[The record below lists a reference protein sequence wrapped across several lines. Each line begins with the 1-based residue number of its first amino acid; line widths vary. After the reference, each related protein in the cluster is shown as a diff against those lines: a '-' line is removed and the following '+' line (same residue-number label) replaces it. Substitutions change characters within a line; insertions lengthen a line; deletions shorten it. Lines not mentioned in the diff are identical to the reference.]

1 MATASDV
8 LRIAAGEI
16 GYVALQDP
24 EAGSKYGRF
33 YAKDHGSY
41 FAGPSTSVPWC
52 AMFVSWVFAQAGQS
66 MPGLPTASCS
76 VIVANNRG
84 TSRSKST
91 SQAKP
96 GDVVLF
102 DWDPAGGNGA
112 DHAGIV
118 ESNHGSYLTT
128 IEGNTSSGSSGSQ
141 SNGGG
146 VWRRTRAYSTVYA
159 IYRPVYES
167 EDEVTEQDKND
178 IASKVW
184 DMVLNDVKARDRLI
198 GIDNAANGANNEL
211 HSTAD
216 PTGRDMRYT
225 THDHVKWMA
234 ANQSDFKETLAGIV
248 DSIADIRDRVDALA
262 ALIPSGGESK
272 AGSKKK

>member
-24 EAGSKYGRF
+24 EAGSRYGRW
-33 YAKDHGSY
+33 YSQDHGSY

-52 AMFVSWVFAQAGQS
+52 AMFVSWVFAQAGQP

-84 TSRSKST
+84 TSSSKT
-91 SQAKP
+91 VSQAQP

-102 DWDPAGGNGA
+102 DWNPSAGDGA
-112 DHAGIV
+112 DHVGIV

-159 IYRPVYES
+159 IYRPEYSGEVNDTALTQEEHDMLAFIFDHMQWDDDTHFSDLGNLVAAFPVTYGDTTAPLGDRLAYIDNHTHIV
-167 EDEVTEQDKND
+167 DEKLAD
-178 IASKVW
+178 IAAK
-184 DMVLNDVKARDRLI
+184 
-198 GIDNAANGANNEL
+198 
-211 HSTAD
+211 
-216 PTGRDMRYT
+216 
-225 THDHVKWMA
+225 
-234 ANQSDFKETLAGIV
+234 
-248 DSIADIRDRVDALA
+248 VDALGV
-262 ALIPSGGESK
+262 LLSK
-272 AGSKKK
+272 D

>member
-24 EAGSKYGRF
+24 AAGSRYGRW
-33 YAKDHGSY
+33 YAEDHGSY

-52 AMFVSWVFAQAGQS
+52 AMFVSWVFDRAGQE

-76 VIVANNRG
+76 VIVSNNRG
-84 TSRSKST
+84 TSRSVSIRD
-91 SQAKP
+91 AKP
-96 GDVVLF
+96 GDVILF
-102 DWDPAGGNGA
+102 DWNPSAGDGA
-112 DHAGIV
+112 DHVGIV
-118 ESNHGSYLTT
+118 EKNCGSYVQT

-146 VWRRTRAYSTVYA
+146 VWRRTRACSTVYA
-159 IYRPVYES
+159 IYRPDYES

-178 IASKVW
+178 IATKVW

-198 GIDNAANGANNEL
+198 GIDNAANGANNKL
-211 HSTAD
+211 ADTSD
-216 PTGRDMRYT
+216 PTGRDMHYND
-225 THDHVKWMA
+225 HDHIKWLA
-234 ANQSDFKETLAGIV
+234 AGQAAQNERLTSIETKI
-248 DSIADIRDRVDALA
+248 DALGV
-262 ALIPSGGESK
+262 LLSK
-272 AGSKKK
+272 D

>member
-16 GYVALQDP
+16 GYTRWDDELN
-24 EAGSKYGRF
+24 GTRYGRW
-33 YAKDHGSY
+33 YAEKTGNSY
-41 FAGPSTSVPWC
+41 YGTNGVPYC

-84 TSRSKST
+84 TSRSKT
-91 SQAKP
+91 VSQARP
-96 GDVVLF
+96 GDIVLF
-102 DWDPAGGNGA
+102 DWNPSAGDGA
-112 DHAGIV
+112 DHVGIV

-128 IEGNTSSGSSGSQ
+128 IEGNTSSGTSGSQ

-178 IASKVW
+178 IATKVW

-198 GIDNAANGANNEL
+198 GIDNAANGANNKL
-211 HSTAD
+211 ADRSD
-216 PTGRDMRYT
+216 PTGREMNLT
-225 THDHVKWMA
+225 DHEHIKWLA
-234 ANQSDFKETLAGIV
+234 AGQADQNEVLAGIV
-248 DSIADIRDRVDALA
+248 ESIADLRARVDALT
-262 ALIPSGGESK
+262 ALIPSGDESK
-272 AGSKKK
+272 AKSKKK

>member
-16 GYVALQDP
+16 GYTRWDDEQQ
-24 EAGSKYGRF
+24 GTKYGRWF
-33 YAKDHGSY
+33 AQSHGSY
-41 FAGPSTSVPWC
+41 YGTNGVPYC

-84 TSRSKST
+84 TSRSKAT

-102 DWDPAGGNGA
+102 DWNPSAGDGA
-112 DHAGIV
+112 DHVGIV

-167 EDEVTEQDKND
+167 EEDMTSEQAKQLAFIYNHMQWNDKTHFSDLGNLVAQMPITYGSGD
-178 IASKVW
+178 AKTTASIG
-184 DMVLNDVKARDRLI
+184 DRL
-198 GIDNAANGANNEL
+198 A
-211 HSTAD
+211 
-216 PTGRDMRYT
+216 Y
-225 THDHVKWMA
+225 
-234 ANQSDFKETLAGIV
+234 
-248 DSIADIRDRVDALA
+248 VDAHTHKVDERLKA
-262 ALIPSGGESK
+262 IETKIDALGVLLSK
-272 AGSKKK
+272 D

>member
-16 GYVALQDP
+16 GYTRWDDP
-24 EAGSKYGRF
+24 QTGTKYGRWM
-33 YAKDHGSY
+33 ASKTGQSWLS
-41 FAGPSTSVPWC
+41 GNGVPYC

-84 TSRSKST
+84 TSRSKT
-91 SQAKP
+91 VSQARP
-96 GDVVLF
+96 GDIVLF
-102 DWDPAGGNGA
+102 DWNPSAGDGA
-112 DHAGIV
+112 DHVGIV
-118 ESNHGSYLTT
+118 ESNNGSYLTT

-198 GIDNAANGANNEL
+198 GIDNAANGANNKL
-211 HSTAD
+211 ADTSD

-234 ANQSDFKETLAGIV
+234 KNQADHTEKLDAIAETLADIKAGI
-248 DSIADIRDRVDALA
+248 DALGV
-262 ALIPSGGESK
+262 LLSK
-272 AGSKKK
+272 D

>member
-16 GYVALQDP
+16 GYTRWDDP
-24 EAGSKYGRF
+24 LEGTKYGRW
-33 YAKDHGSY
+33 YAQSHGSY
-41 FAGPSTSVPWC
+41 FGLSGIPYC

-84 TSRSKST
+84 TSRSKT
-91 SQAKP
+91 VSQARP
-96 GDVVLF
+96 GDIVLF
-102 DWDPAGGNGA
+102 DWNPSAGDGA
-112 DHAGIV
+112 DHVGIV
-118 ESNHGSYLTT
+118 ESNQGSFLVC

-146 VWRRTRAYSTVYA
+146 VWRRTRTYSTVYA

-198 GIDNAANGANNEL
+198 GIDNAANGANNKL
-211 HSTAD
+211 ADRSD
-216 PTGRDMRYT
+216 PTGREMNLT
-225 THDHVKWMA
+225 DHEHIKWLA
-234 ANQSDFKETLAGIV
+234 AGQADQKEVLAGIV
-248 DSIADIRDRVDALA
+248 ESIADLRARVDALA
-262 ALIPSGGESK
+262 ALIPDNE
-272 AGSKKK
+272 

>member
-1 MATASDV
+1 MATPTDV
-8 LRIAAGEI
+8 LRVAAGEI
-16 GYVALQDP
+16 GYVALDDP
-24 EAGSKYGRF
+24 DSGSKYGRW
-33 YAKDHGSY
+33 YADTMGRPEY
-41 FAGPSTSVPWC
+41 RGPSTAYPWC

-66 MPGLPTASCS
+66 MPGLPTPQCS
-76 VIVANNRG
+76 VIVSRNRG
-84 TSRSKST
+84 SSRAVSKYDA
-91 SQAKP
+91 QP
-96 GDVVLF
+96 GDVILF
-102 DWDPAGGNGA
+102 DWDPKKGNGA
-112 DHAGIV
+112 DHVGIV
-118 ESNHGSYLTT
+118 ELNKGSYVQT

-198 GIDNAANGANNEL
+198 GIDNAANGANNKL
-211 HSTAD
+211 ADTSD
-216 PTGRDMRYT
+216 PTGRDMKYT

-234 ANQSDFKETLAGIV
+234 KNQADHTEKLDAIAETLADIKAGI
-248 DSIADIRDRVDALA
+248 DALGV
-262 ALIPSGGESK
+262 LLSK
-272 AGSKKK
+272 DA